1 MDLFLST
8 RVNSFQEKIGGYH
21 ALLGYRYMNLCVKAE
36 VAALL
41 PVTVNVMGTN
51 SHLEDVAMIATPD
64 DYHFAI
70 YPKIE
75 ENDYIQQII
84 DGVFNSHPEFK
95 LSMKKTKI
103 LDQDKQYLEYEMP
116 EVDKNR
122 RDLLNE
128 AVKTL
133 YDETKVKIEK
143 LYAEEKAALVDLKE
157 AFNDEDIKKTD
168 EDLDK
173 NHNLALDKILDIKLQ
188 KLDEV
193 EAGYQRYLTMHPD
206 EEAGGSKGHDV
217 TKSMK
222 MNEEGN

>member
-1 MDLFLST
+1 MDLFLLT
-8 RVNSFQEKIGGYH
+8 RVNSFQEKAGGH
-21 ALLGYRYMNLCVKAE
+21 IALLGYRYMNLCVKAE

-75 ENDYIQQII
+75 ESYYIQQIVNGI
-84 DGVFNSHPEFK
+84 LFSHPEFK

-103 LDQDKQYLEYEMP
+103 LNEEKQYLEYEMP

-133 YDETKVKIEK
+133 YDEAKVNIEK

-173 NHNLALDKILDIKLQ
+173 NHDLVLDKILNIKIQ

-206 EEAGGSKGHDV
+206 EEADGSKKHDV

>member
-8 RVNSFQEKIGGYH
+8 RIKSFQEKAGGH
-21 ALLGYRYMNLCVKAE
+21 IALLGYRYMNLCVKAE

-75 ENDYIQQII
+75 ESYYIQQIVNGI
-84 DGVFNSHPEFK
+84 LFSHPEFK
-95 LSMKKTKI
+95 LSMKKTQI
-103 LDQDKQYLEYEMP
+103 LNEEKQYLEYEMP

-133 YDETKVKIEK
+133 YDEAKVNIEK

-157 AFNDEDIKKTD
+157 VFNDEDIKKAD
-168 EDLDK
+168 EELDK
-173 NHNLALDKILDIKLQ
+173 KHDLVLDKILDIKLQ

-206 EEAGGSKGHDV
+206 EEADGSKKHDV

>member
-8 RVNSFQEKIGGYH
+8 RIKSFQEKAGGH
-21 ALLGYRYMNLCVKAE
+21 IALLGYRYMNLCVKAE

-41 PVTVNVMGTN
+41 PVAVDVMGTN
-51 SHLEDVAMIATPD
+51 MHLEDVALIATPD
-64 DYHFAI
+64 NYHFAI
-70 YPKIE
+70 YPKVE
-75 ENDYIQQII
+75 EKNYIQQIVNGI
-84 DGVFNSHPEFK
+84 LFSHPEFK
-95 LSMKKTKI
+95 LSMKKTQI
-103 LDQDKQYLEYEMP
+103 LNEEKQYLEYEMP

-133 YDETKVKIEK
+133 YDEAKVNIEK

-157 AFNDEDIKKTD
+157 VFNDEDIKKAD
-168 EDLDK
+168 EELDK
-173 NHNLALDKILDIKLQ
+173 KHDLVLDKILDIKLQ

-206 EEAGGSKGHDV
+206 EEAGGSKKHDV

>member
-1 MDLFLST
+1 MDLFLLT
-8 RVNSFQEKIGGYH
+8 RVNSFQEKASGH
-21 ALLGYRYMNLCVKAE
+21 LALLGYRYMNLCVKAE

-41 PVTVNVMGTN
+41 PVTVNIMGTN
-51 SHLEDVAMIATPD
+51 KHLEDVAMIATPD

-70 YPKIE
+70 YPKIDE
-75 ENDYIQQII
+75 KDYIQQII
-84 DGVFNSHPEFK
+84 NGILYSHPEFK
-95 LSMKKTKI
+95 LSLKNTKI
-103 LDQDKQYLEYEMP
+103 LNENKQYLEYEMP

-133 YDETKVKIEK
+133 YDEAKVKVEQ
-143 LYAEEKAALVDLKE
+143 LYTEEKTALVDLSK
-157 AFNDEDIKKTD
+157 AFSEDDIKKAND
-168 EDLDK
+168 ELDK
-173 NHNLALDKILDIKLQ
+173 NRDKVLDKILSLKIQ

-193 EAGYQRYLTMHPD
+193 DDGYRRYLTMHPD
-206 EEAGGSKGHDV
+206 EEADGSKKHDV

>member
-8 RVNSFQEKIGGYH
+8 RVNAFQEKAGGYL

-41 PVTVNVMGTN
+41 PVAVDVMGTN
-51 SHLEDVAMIATPD
+51 MHLEDVALIATPD
-64 DYHFAI
+64 NYHFAI
-70 YPKIE
+70 YPKVE
-75 ENDYIQQII
+75 EKNYIQQIVNGI
-84 DGVFNSHPEFK
+84 LFSHPEFK
-95 LSMKKTKI
+95 LSMKKTQI
-103 LDQDKQYLEYEMP
+103 LNEEKQYLEYEMP

-133 YDETKVKIEK
+133 YDEAKVNIEK
-143 LYAEEKAALVDLKE
+143 LYAEEKAALVDLRK

-168 EDLDK
+168 EELDK
-173 NHNLALDKILDIKLQ
+173 NHDLVLDKILNIKIQ

-206 EEAGGSKGHDV
+206 EEAGGSKKHDV

>member
-8 RVNSFQEKIGGYH
+8 RVNAFQEKAGGYL

-41 PVTVNVMGTN
+41 PVAVDVMGTN
-51 SHLEDVAMIATPD
+51 MHLEDVALIATPD
-64 DYHFAI
+64 NYHFAI
-70 YPKIE
+70 YPKVE
-75 ENDYIQQII
+75 EKNYIQQIVNGI
-84 DGVFNSHPEFK
+84 LFSHPEFK
-95 LSMKKTKI
+95 LSMKKTQI
-103 LDQDKQYLEYEMP
+103 LNEEKQYLEYEMP

-133 YDETKVKIEK
+133 YDEAKVNIEK

-157 AFNDEDIKKTD
+157 VFNDEDIKKAD
-168 EDLDK
+168 EELDK
-173 NHNLALDKILDIKLQ
+173 KHDLVLDKILDIKLQ

-206 EEAGGSKGHDV
+206 EEAGGSKKHDV

>member
-1 MDLFLST
+1 MDLFLLT
-8 RVNSFQEKIGGYH
+8 RVNSFQEKASGH
-21 ALLGYRYMNLCVKAE
+21 LALLGYRYMNLCVKAE

-75 ENDYIQQII
+75 ESYYIQQIVNGI
-84 DGVFNSHPEFK
+84 LFSHPEFK

-103 LDQDKQYLEYEMP
+103 LNEEKQYLEYEMP

-133 YDETKVKIEK
+133 YDEVKVNIEK
-143 LYAEEKAALVDLKE
+143 IYAEEKAALVDLKE

-173 NHNLALDKILDIKLQ
+173 NHDLVLDKILNIKIQ

-206 EEAGGSKGHDV
+206 EEAGGSKGLDV
-217 TKSMK
+217 TKALK
-222 MNEEGN
+222 MNEEGY

>member
-1 MDLFLST
+1 MDLFLLT
-8 RVNSFQEKIGGYH
+8 RVNSFQEKASGH
-21 ALLGYRYMNLCVKAE
+21 LALLGYRYMNLCVKAE

-75 ENDYIQQII
+75 ENDYIQQIVSGI
-84 DGVFNSHPEFK
+84 LFSHPEFK
-95 LSMKKTKI
+95 LSIKKTQI
-103 LDQDKQYLEYEMP
+103 LNEEKQYLEYEMP

-143 LYAEEKAALVDLKE
+143 LYAEEKATLVDLKK
-157 AFNDEDIKKTD
+157 AFNDEDIKKAD
-168 EDLDK
+168 EELDK
-173 NHNLALDKILDIKLQ
+173 NHDLALDKILDIKLQ

-206 EEAGGSKGHDV
+206 EEAGGSKKHDV
-217 TKSMK
+217 TKSMM
-222 MNEEGN
+222 MNEEN